1 MRMYMWSG
9 RGANQRTLL
18 GNSEP
23 MTRPGSCRQ
32 LLFPTA
38 VISSCHLLHG
48 QPCSRDQENVV
59 NRVADEVDSNEVV
72 GHTARLKT
80 AAGSESVMRWLIIT
94 VCLASSLIGVS
105 QAFPGGDDTVK
116 PPRLPDHYA
125 EVVLQ
130 VEGML

>member
-1 MRMYMWSG
+1 
-9 RGANQRTLL
+9 
-18 GNSEP
+18 

-32 LLFPTA
+32 FLFPTA

-48 QPCSRDQENVV
+48 QPCRRDQENVV

-80 AAGSESVMRWLIIT
+80 AAGSESTMRWLIIT
-94 VCLASSLIGVS
+94 VCLASSLTGIS

-116 PPRLPDHYA
+116 PPKLPDHYA